1 MLWLPELKALE
12 IWKLPQSFNS
22 QKVTKQFCSVICSVR
37 MFCWK
42 DVTSNWLQNPAEMA
56 ASQQIEWH
64 HPSGFAKYC
73 MPMQNKMAT
82 THHCYTKTRL
92 PLTPYIPL
100 SRFMCHQKILIK
112 FYFKRWYP
120 CLLGSWLHSPSRMH
134 VPGYLMDPLVPD
146 SQEAV
151 PWTSCNCHA
160 ILCHT
165 KTAYPVVVTC

>member
-1 MLWLPELKALE
+1 MLWLPELKASE
-12 IWKLPQSFNS
+12 ISNLPQSFNS
-22 QKVTKQFCSVICSVR
+22 QKSYEIVLFSNLFCMNVLLKRCYMKLTSEPCRNGSIATNWMAPSIRVCKILHANAKQNGYYPPLLH
-37 MFCWK
+37 K
-42 DVTSNWLQNPAEMA
+42 NK
-56 ASQQIEWH
+56 ASSDSI
-64 HPSGFAKYC
+64 HP
-73 MPMQNKMAT
+73 T
-82 THHCYTKTRL
+82 
-92 PLTPYIPL
+92 L
-100 SRFMCHQKILIK
+100 SLHVSQKILIK

-120 CLLGSWLHSPSRMH
+120 CLLGSWLQSPSRMH

>member
-1 MLWLPELKALE
+1 MLWLPELKASE
-12 IWKLPQSFNS
+12 IWNLPKKLRNNFFSNLLC
-22 QKVTKQFCSVICSVR
+22 KNVLVKRCYI
-37 MFCWK
+37 
-42 DVTSNWLQNPAEMA
+42 NWLQNPAEMA

-92 PLTPYIPL
+92 PLTPHIPL
-100 SRFMCHQKILIK
+100 FRFMCHQKILIK

-120 CLLGSWLHSPSRMH
+120 CLLDSWLQSPSRMH